1 MTAFVSVARAGDE
14 THYLVT
20 DPSVPLDAALEVVRR
35 RTFVSNGSAGRRVA
49 SWAGVTL
56 GVAVAWWLAWDVA
69 GLREPPSFVVPVAA
83 GASAGAAT
91 SAGLRALARWIGG
104 LGTRGRVRAG
114 HRSRA
119 ETPGVL
125 EYVPVEVRQWADA
138 GHAPVADVV
147 DLARACVATRSA
159 LTSIELWREAT
170 SDGSWPHADA
180 VVGPVLAA
188 EYEARR
194 AELDELA
201 ARLGFTVPTDFPSSL
216 ED

>member
-1 MTAFVSVARAGDE
+1 MTAFVSVTQVGDE

-20 DPSVPLDAALEVVRR
+20 DPSVPLEVATEVVRR
-35 RTFVSNGSAGRRVA
+35 RAFVSNGSAGGRVA
-49 SWAGVTL
+49 LGAGATL
-56 GVAVAWWLAWDVA
+56 GVAAAWWLAWHAA
-69 GLREPPSFVVPVAA
+69 GWREPPSFIVPVAA
-83 GASAGAAT
+83 GASAGAAIA
-91 SAGLRALARWIGG
+91 AGLRALARWIGG
-104 LGTRGRVRAG
+104 LGTRGRVLAR

-159 LTSIELWREAT
+159 LTSIELWRDAT
-170 SDGSWPHADA
+170 SDGRWEHAAA
-180 VVGPVLAA
+180 VVDPLFAA
-188 EYEARR
+188 EYEDRR

-201 ARLGFTVPTDFPSSL
+201 ARLGFTVPTDFPPSL

>member
-1 MTAFVSVARAGDE
+1 MTAFVSVAHEGAE

-20 DPSVPLDAALEVVRR
+20 DPSVPLDVALEVVRR
-35 RTFVSNGSAGRRVA
+35 RAFVSNGSAGRRVA

-119 ETPGVL
+119 ETPEVL
-125 EYVPVEVRQWADA
+125 EYVPVEVRRWADA

-147 DLARACVATRSA
+147 DLARAWTAARSA
-159 LTSIELWREAT
+159 ATSVELWRRTA
-170 SDGSWPHADA
+170 SDGSRPHADA

-188 EYEARR
+188 ESEARR

-201 ARLGFTVPTDFPSSL
+201 ARLGFTVPAEFPPSL